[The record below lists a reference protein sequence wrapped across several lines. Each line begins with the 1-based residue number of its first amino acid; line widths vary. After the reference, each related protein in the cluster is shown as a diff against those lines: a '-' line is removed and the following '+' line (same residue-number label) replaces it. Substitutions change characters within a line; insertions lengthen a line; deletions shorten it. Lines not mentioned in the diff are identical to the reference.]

1 LPSTFSATCYSARR
15 RIIVNAKPE
24 PNASTPMSASSAVEL
39 AVRGSSVR
47 AGVTGSAWTG
57 GGGGGGGA
65 AWVGGGA
72 ACTGGGGGGG
82 AAWTGGGGGGAV

>member
-1 LPSTFSATCYSARR
+1 MCVSTKPELNASMPTSAR
-15 RIIVNAKPE
+15 
-24 PNASTPMSASSAVEL
+24 SAVEL

-65 AWVGGGA
+65 A
-72 ACTGGGGGGG
+72 
-82 AAWTGGGGGGAV
+82 